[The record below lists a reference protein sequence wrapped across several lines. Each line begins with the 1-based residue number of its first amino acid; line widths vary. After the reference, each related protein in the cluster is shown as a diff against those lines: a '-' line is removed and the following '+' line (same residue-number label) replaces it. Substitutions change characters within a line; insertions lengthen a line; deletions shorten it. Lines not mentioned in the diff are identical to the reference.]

1 MNIDTKDGANIS
13 LRPHRLQS
21 GKLAALDP
29 KKPRFWLDI
38 DLAGHFC
45 TSWIRKDPNDS
56 TKVLRDF
63 LTVPFTSSSGKAT
76 RSSWGRLMQILE
88 APGDLPDGTISVTDP
103 TIRQRRVS

>member
-1 MNIDTKDGANIS
+1 MNIETKDGANIS
-13 LRPHRLQS
+13 LRPHRLQC
-21 GKLAALDP
+21 GQLAALDP
-29 KKPRFWLDI
+29 KKPRFWRDI
-38 DLAGHFC
+38 DYAPHLH
-45 TSWIRKDPNDS
+45 IVDPNDS

-76 RSSWGRLMQILE
+76 RSYRGRLMQILE